1 MLPAGTG
8 RACSIGMFPG
18 DRRVF
23 VSAVDGVGAAGGGPR
38 GVGSLGDVRAGAGVV
53 LFITAGV
60 AAEVETAMAV
70 TDDEVGMTDV

>member
-1 MLPAGTG
+1 
-8 RACSIGMFPG
+8 
-18 DRRVF
+18 
-23 VSAVDGVGAAGGGPR
+23 
-38 GVGSLGDVRAGAGVV
+38 VV